1 MPRLTYSLSPCS
13 KGSSMLRP
21 TESPRPSRAPMLAAS
36 MVPGPPPVMMAKPR
50 RASSVASARAASYIG
65 SGGRT
70 RAEPKNVTAG
80 PTLASASKP
89 ATNSA
94 WIRSTRQGSL
104 SRNSGA
110 LSGRSSSL
118 RSSFSRCTPRRTI
131 PPVRCSPGSFA
142 MASLTLTRGRLRQ
155 TCGVMRRD
163 QLEEIIVAAAAVAV
177 PAVLTA
183 ILAQTNSPQ
192 REYAYLYMAVVA
204 VIAFLRGLWPALLAA
219 AVSFLLFDYFF
230 VPPVHTLTIADAQDL
245 MNLAIFFG
253 TAGVVGF
260 IAGRRRE
267 AQMRA
272 ESLARELKNANAELV
287 RLNRD
292 QAAAAQAAVRLAR
305 TEQQVLLLHQAEHD
319 LSDLLATISHELR
332 TPIGTILTDSTNMLR
347 TQDMNTSVRYRI
359 EGIATEARRLN
370 RLLADMLSLGRIE
383 SGALHLT
390 LEPVQVGDAVAAAA
404 ERLKRIAP
412 DRKVEW
418 DAKEAGVSALGDL
431 DSLGQILDTLLDN
444 ANRFAPPGTPISV
457 RVSLEAPG
465 QVTIRVLDHGPG
477 VPAAM
482 RARLFNRFVK
492 GPSDAGDGTGLGLAI
507 TRGLVEAHAGSI
519 LLEDGPPG
527 ETTFRFTIPKS
538 EARAAS

>member
-1 MPRLTYSLSPCS
+1 M
-13 KGSSMLRP
+13 
-21 TESPRPSRAPMLAAS
+21 
-36 MVPGPPPVMMAKPR
+36 
-50 RASSVASARAASYIG
+50 
-65 SGGRT
+65 
-70 RAEPKNVTAG
+70 
-80 PTLASASKP
+80 
-89 ATNSA
+89 
-94 WIRSTRQGSL
+94 
-104 SRNSGA
+104 
-110 LSGRSSSL
+110 
-118 RSSFSRCTPRRTI
+118 
-131 PPVRCSPGSFA
+131 
-142 MASLTLTRGRLRQ
+142 
-155 TCGVMRRD
+155 
-163 QLEEIIVAAAAVAV
+163 AAAAVAV

-305 TEQQVLLLHQAEHD
+305 TEQQVQLLQQAEQD
-319 LSDLLATISHELR
+319 LRDLLATISHELR

-418 DAKEAGVSALGDL
+418 DAKEAGVSALADW
-431 DSLGQILDTLLDN
+431 DSLGQILDNLLDN

-538 EARAAS
+538 EAQAAS

>member
-1 MPRLTYSLSPCS
+1 
-13 KGSSMLRP
+13 
-21 TESPRPSRAPMLAAS
+21 
-36 MVPGPPPVMMAKPR
+36 
-50 RASSVASARAASYIG
+50 
-65 SGGRT
+65 
-70 RAEPKNVTAG
+70 
-80 PTLASASKP
+80 
-89 ATNSA
+89 
-94 WIRSTRQGSL
+94 
-104 SRNSGA
+104 
-110 LSGRSSSL
+110 
-118 RSSFSRCTPRRTI
+118 
-131 PPVRCSPGSFA
+131 
-142 MASLTLTRGRLRQ
+142 
-155 TCGVMRRD
+155 MRRD
-163 QLEEIIVAAAAVAV
+163 RIEAIVVAVAAVAV

-292 QAAAAQAAVRLAR
+292 QAASAQAAVRLAR
-305 TEQQVLLLHQAEHD
+305 TEQQVQLLQQAEQD
-319 LSDLLATISHELR
+319 LRDLLATISHELR

-347 TQDMNTSVRYRI
+347 TQEMNTSIRYRI
-359 EGIATEARRLN
+359 EGIAAEARRLN

-404 ERLKRIAP
+404 ERLKRTAP

-418 DAKEAGVSALGDL
+418 DPGEAAISALADW
-431 DSLGQILDTLLDN
+431 DSLGQIFDNLLDN
-444 ANRFAPPGTPISV
+444 ANRFAPSGTPISV
-457 RVSLEAPG
+457 RVSQEAPG

-482 RARLFNRFVK
+482 RDRLFNRFVK
-492 GPSDAGDGTGLGLAI
+492 GPSDDGDGSGLGLAI

-519 LLEDGPPG
+519 ALEDAQPG

-538 EARAAS
+538 EPPPVS

>member
-1 MPRLTYSLSPCS
+1 MPRFTYSFKPCS
-13 KGSSMLRP
+13 KGSSMFRP
-21 TESPRPSRAPMLAAS
+21 TESPPPSRAPRLAAS
-36 MVPGPPPVMMAKPR
+36 IVPGPPPVMTAKPR
-50 RASSVASARAASYIG
+50 RASSAARARAASHIG
-65 SGGRT
+65 SAGGR
-70 RAEPKNVTAG
+70 RPEPKKVTPG
-80 PTLASASKP
+80 PRVASASKP

-110 LSGRSSSL
+110 PSGRSSSL
-118 RSSFSRCTPRRTI
+118 RSSFSRSTPRRTI
-131 PPVRCSPGSFA
+131 PPVSRSPDSSPID
-142 MASLTLTRGRLRQ
+142 SLTLTARPLRH
-155 TCGVMRRD
+155 TVVVIKRD
-163 QLEEIIVAAAAVAV
+163 QLEEGAVALLAV
-177 PAVLTA
+177 VAPAVLTA
-183 ILAQTNSPQ
+183 ILLMTSLLQ
-192 REYAYLYMAVVA
+192 RELFCISMAVVA
-204 VIAFLRGLWPALLAA
+204 MIAVLRGLWPALLAA
-219 AVSFLLFDYFF
+219 AVSFLLVDYFF
-230 VPPVHTLTIADAQDL
+230 VPPVRTLTIADEQDL
-245 MNLAIFFG
+245 VNLAIFFG

-260 IAGRRRE
+260 LAGRRRQ
-267 AQMRA
+267 AQIRA
-272 ESLARELKNANAELV
+272 QGLASELRNANAELI

-305 TEQQVLLLHQAEHD
+305 TEQQVQLLQQAEQE
-319 LSDLLATISHELR
+319 LRDLLATISHELR

-347 TQDMNTSVRYRI
+347 TQEMNTSVRYRI

-370 RLLADMLSLGRIE
+370 RLLADMLSLARIE

-390 LEPVQVGDAVAAAA
+390 LEPVQVADAVAAAA

-412 DRKVEW
+412 DRKLEW
-418 DAKEAGVSALGDL
+418 NPKEAGVSVLADW
-431 DSLGQILDTLLDN
+431 DSLGQIFDNLLDN
-444 ANRFAPPGTPISV
+444 ANRFAPPGAPISV

-538 EARAAS
+538 EAQAAS

>member
-1 MPRLTYSLSPCS
+1 
-13 KGSSMLRP
+13 
-21 TESPRPSRAPMLAAS
+21 
-36 MVPGPPPVMMAKPR
+36 MA
-50 RASSVASARAASYIG
+50 V
-65 SGGRT
+65 
-70 RAEPKNVTAG
+70 
-80 PTLASASKP
+80 
-89 ATNSA
+89 
-94 WIRSTRQGSL
+94 
-104 SRNSGA
+104 
-110 LSGRSSSL
+110 
-118 RSSFSRCTPRRTI
+118 
-131 PPVRCSPGSFA
+131 
-142 MASLTLTRGRLRQ
+142 
-155 TCGVMRRD
+155 
-163 QLEEIIVAAAAVAV
+163 AAVAV
-177 PAVLTA
+177 PGVLTA

-260 IAGRRRE
+260 IAGRRRA
-267 AQMRA
+267 AQIRA

-292 QAAAAQAAVRLAR
+292 QAASAQAAVRLAR
-305 TEQQVLLLHQAEHD
+305 TEQQVQLLQQAEQD
-319 LSDLLATISHELR
+319 LRDLLATISHELR

-404 ERLKRIAP
+404 ERLKRTAP
-412 DRKVEW
+412 DRAVEW
-418 DAKEAGVSALGDL
+418 DKKEAGVSALADW
-431 DSLGQILDTLLDN
+431 DSLGQIFDNLLDN

-457 RVSLEAPG
+457 RVSQEAPG

-482 RARLFNRFVK
+482 RDRLFNRFVK
-492 GPSDAGDGTGLGLAI
+492 GPSDDGDGSGLGLAI

-519 LLEDGPPG
+519 ALEDAQPG

-538 EARAAS
+538 ES

>member
-1 MPRLTYSLSPCS
+1 
-13 KGSSMLRP
+13 
-21 TESPRPSRAPMLAAS
+21 
-36 MVPGPPPVMMAKPR
+36 
-50 RASSVASARAASYIG
+50 
-65 SGGRT
+65 
-70 RAEPKNVTAG
+70 
-80 PTLASASKP
+80 
-89 ATNSA
+89 
-94 WIRSTRQGSL
+94 
-104 SRNSGA
+104 
-110 LSGRSSSL
+110 
-118 RSSFSRCTPRRTI
+118 
-131 PPVRCSPGSFA
+131 
-142 MASLTLTRGRLRQ
+142 
-155 TCGVMRRD
+155 MRRD
-163 QLEEIIVAAAAVAV
+163 QLEEIIVAVAAVAV

-305 TEQQVLLLHQAEHD
+305 TEQQVQLLQQAEQD
-319 LSDLLATISHELR
+319 LRDLLATISHELR

-390 LEPVQVGDAVAAAA
+390 LEPVQIGDAVAAAA
-404 ERLKRIAP
+404 ERLKRTAP
-412 DRKVEW
+412 ERKVDW
-418 DAKEAGVSALGDL
+418 DPKEAAVSALADW
-431 DSLGQILDTLLDN
+431 DSLGQIFDNLLDN
-444 ANRFAPPGTPISV
+444 ANRFAPASTPIRV
-457 RVSLEAPG
+457 RVSQEAPG
-465 QVTIRVLDHGPG
+465 QVTVRVLDHGPG

-482 RARLFNRFVK
+482 RDRLFNRFVK
-492 GPSDAGDGTGLGLAI
+492 GPSDDGDGSGLGLAI

-519 LLEDGPPG
+519 ALEDAQPG

-538 EARAAS
+538 ESQPVL

>member
-1 MPRLTYSLSPCS
+1 
-13 KGSSMLRP
+13 
-21 TESPRPSRAPMLAAS
+21 
-36 MVPGPPPVMMAKPR
+36 
-50 RASSVASARAASYIG
+50 
-65 SGGRT
+65 
-70 RAEPKNVTAG
+70 
-80 PTLASASKP
+80 
-89 ATNSA
+89 
-94 WIRSTRQGSL
+94 
-104 SRNSGA
+104 
-110 LSGRSSSL
+110 
-118 RSSFSRCTPRRTI
+118 
-131 PPVRCSPGSFA
+131 
-142 MASLTLTRGRLRQ
+142 
-155 TCGVMRRD
+155 MRRD
-163 QLEEIIVAAAAVAV
+163 RLEEIIVAVAAVAV
-177 PAVLTA
+177 PGVLTA

-267 AQMRA
+267 AQLRA
-272 ESLARELKNANAELV
+272 ESLARELKSANAELV

-292 QAAAAQAAVRLAR
+292 QAASAQAAVRLAR
-305 TEQQVLLLHQAEHD
+305 TEQQVQLLRQAEQD
-319 LSDLLATISHELR
+319 LRDLLATISHELR

-347 TQDMNTSVRYRI
+347 TQEMNTSVRYRI

-390 LEPVQVGDAVAAAA
+390 LEPVQVGDAVAAAV

-412 DRKVEW
+412 DREVDW
-418 DAKEAGVSALGDL
+418 DRKQAGVTALADW
-431 DSLGQILDTLLDN
+431 DSLGQIFDNLLDN
-444 ANRFAPPGTPISV
+444 ANRFAPPGTPINV
-457 RVSLEAPG
+457 RVTEENPG
-465 QVTIRVLDHGPG
+465 QITIRVLDHGPG

-482 RARLFNRFVK
+482 RDRLFNRFVK
-492 GPSDAGDGTGLGLAI
+492 GPSDAGDGSGLGLAI

-519 LLEDGPPG
+519 VLEDGQPG
-527 ETTFRFTIPKS
+527 VTAFRFTIPKS
-538 EARAAS
+538 ESQPPS